1 MYLVPVTLS
10 TMEGLAAVSLAGN
23 ILQFIHCTR
32 GILRTS
38 REILASGTKAGYLD
52 LEIVTKDLRSRADGI
67 PAPQLTDR
75 EIKAQDKDS
84 LEVLSLQCKKV
95 ADELLT
101 VLARLKLDQEKTKWT
116 SFVQALQTQWHD
128 SEIEALRD
136 RLTAIGK
143 AVDARLADNRA
154 SGLQAQLNN
163 LLENN
168 RHLEVSRTQDIV
180 GLKEYFR
187 QALESHQDKKK
198 EKNEG
203 LWADQVSKVASEG
216 IQYSAEQAILS
227 RLRFVRLE
235 DRYSTISPAHHNT
248 LTWLFG
254 SHDDQ
259 AQHASS
265 TTFSEWLQSDDD
277 LYWVSGRPGSGKSTL
292 MKFLCDHQSTRDQ
305 LELWAKDDDVVIAE
319 YFFWNAG
326 KNELQK
332 SQEGLLRSLL
342 YQILR
347 QCPDQIQFVFPGA
360 WRSYSGSRDSHSDG
374 TEVLLLES
382 DMPSSIS
389 GLMDAL
395 ARTCNTLTRSH
406 KRFCFFID
414 GLDEYSGDTNDII
427 QLVGVF
433 RALEHVKICVSS
445 RQWNEFEEA
454 YGKSH
459 TTKLLM
465 EHFNDRDINVYI
477 DDVFAHDENYQELED
492 KETRGKALV
501 DEIVAAANGVFLW
514 VVLVVRSFQDG
525 LREGDSIK
533 RLQERL
539 RHLPKN
545 LEDYFERILFHDV
558 KESYRDQAAQMF
570 LVTLIAKENLPLM
583 AYWFL
588 DEDCPTE
595 RRPLTVQ
602 QTVRRHKDA
611 RKRLIAGCKGLLEPQ
626 FVASRNEQ
634 QLPSSI
640 LFEYRVD
647 FLHRTVRDYLEL
659 PTTDVRQWARQGFE
673 PNEAICKAVLSQIK
687 TSPQE
692 SDYAPHILGLYD
704 IFRFHYGAVSGSSNM
719 REIEKE
725 LSEITVEYGVSTAAV
740 VSDEGM
746 AKDVS
751 VNEAKAE
758 CSSEQSL
765 EERAVRTVEDP
776 KYGKELPGKRASVMK
791 KWLRKR
797 VDKIS
802 KMGT

>member
-1 MYLVPVTLS
+1 
-10 TMEGLAAVSLAGN
+10 MEGLAAVSLAGN
-23 ILQFIHCTR
+23 ILQFIHCSR
-32 GILRTS
+32 EILRTS
-38 REILASGTKAGYLD
+38 REILASGAKAGYLD
-52 LEIVTKDLRSRADGI
+52 LEIIAEDLRSRADVI
-67 PAPQLTDR
+67 AVPQLTDGEVTSQAR
-75 EIKAQDKDS
+75 DS
-84 LEVLSLQCKKV
+84 LEALSLQCKDV
-95 ADELLT
+95 ADELLA
-101 VLARLKLDQEKTKWT
+101 VLARLKLDQDKTKWT

-136 RLTAIGK
+136 RLTAIGQ
-143 AVDARLADNRA
+143 AVDARLADNRT
-154 SGLQAQLNN
+154 SGLQAQLNK

-168 RHLEVSRTQDIV
+168 RRLEISRMQDIV
-180 GLKEYFR
+180 GLKEYFK
-187 QALESHQDKKK
+187 QALENHQDKKK

-216 IQYSAEQAILS
+216 IHYSAEQAILS

-254 SHDDQ
+254 SHGDQ

-265 TTFSEWLQSDDD
+265 TTFAQWLQSDDN

-292 MKFLCDHQSTRDQ
+292 MKFLCAHQSTKEQ
-305 LELWAKDDDVVIAE
+305 LKLWARDDDVVIAE

-347 QCPDQIQFVFPGA
+347 QCPEQIRLVFPGT
-360 WRSYSGSRDSHSDG
+360 WRSYNGSHASRSDG
-374 TEVLLLES
+374 TDVSLEP
-382 DMPSSIS
+382 DMPSSIP

-395 ARTCNTLTRSH
+395 ARTCDTLTRSH
-406 KRFCFFID
+406 KRFCFFVD

-427 QLVGVF
+427 QLVGVL

-492 KETRGKALV
+492 RETRGKALV
-501 DEIVAAANGVFLW
+501 DEIVASANGVFLW

-588 DEDCPTE
+588 DEDCPAE

-602 QTVRRHKDA
+602 QTIRRHKDA
-611 RKRLIAGCKGLLEPQ
+611 RKRLIAGCKGLLEPHL
-626 FVASRNEQ
+626 VASDNSL
-634 QLPSSI
+634 QLPSAI

-659 PTTDVRQWARQGFE
+659 PATDVRRWARPGFD
-673 PNEAICKAVLSQIK
+673 PDEAICKAVFSQIK

-692 SDYAPHILGLYD
+692 LDYGPHILGLYD
-704 IFRFHYGAVSGSSNM
+704 IFSYHIGAVSGSSRM
-719 REIEKE
+719 RELEEE
-725 LSEITVEYGVSTAAV
+725 LEEIMVGYGVSTAAV
-740 VSDEGM
+740 ISDEGIE
-746 AKDVS
+746 K
-751 VNEAKAE
+751 EADS
-758 CSSEQSL
+758 SSEQSL
-765 EERAVRTVEDP
+765 EGRAVHTAKDP
-776 KYGKELPGKRASVMK
+776 KSEKELPGKRASAVK
-791 KWLRKR
+791 NWVRKR
-797 VDKIS
+797 VNKTF
-802 KMGT
+802 KTGLR